1 MSRNE
6 AFMAE
11 LRAQKAAEIAQSAE
25 EERKMRAKMTDTELA
40 EYEAKEKVRLR
51 PSWPRAR
58 TL

>member
-1 MSRNE
+1 
-6 AFMAE
+6 MAE